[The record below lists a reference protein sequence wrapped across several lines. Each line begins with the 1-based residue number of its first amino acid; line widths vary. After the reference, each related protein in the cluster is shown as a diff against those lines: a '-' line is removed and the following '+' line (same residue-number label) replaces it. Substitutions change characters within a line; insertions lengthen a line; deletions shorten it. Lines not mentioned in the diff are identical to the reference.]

1 MIRTLD
7 VNITSLNK
15 EFGEIDAG
23 FAVNDHIASPRCIII
38 MGNNKL

>member
-7 VNITSLNK
+7 VNVISPKK

-23 FAVNDHIASPRCIII
+23 VAVNGHIASPRRIIS
-38 MGNNKL
+38 MCNNKF